1 MNLHDE
7 FMFLFGRLQRLLD
20 VGRVGAARGLVESL
34 KRSHGPTVWVELRN
48 RLHIATTWAQNA
60 AGVAWFPVETQAP
73 TDGRNGG
80 LVRVHVSFESPQGDA
95 LPSRNRETW
104 RAALALG
111 LRMAGSQTPADE
123 VRVTFHPDIGGGHWL
138 RVEGRSAELALA
150 VAAYSAAAGEAVSDG
165 VAFTGAVDVDTT
177 GADATIEAPEALSVS
192 AKLECLR
199 DDWSPDARLVT
210 GPGARPDVQSFSRV
224 RALTT
229 ALFSERSSARAAAA
243 TVDPLRELADAER
256 AGRYSE
262 GMGIAE
268 QLWAERDRLPRAADA
283 FRVALEGIRLSN
295 HLALEKQFEL
305 WRARAREVK
314 GHAEPA
320 QAAAWSANLAVR
332 EIDSGRP
339 ETAVDMLEPALTAL
353 PLRSSPDLERVY
365 LLGTLARGFSAIG
378 DHDRAI
384 ELGDLAVAFAPFAER
399 PRNTGDAAL
408 WRLRAGLASEALETL
423 DAGEAD
429 LEAVAQEYDVA
440 LTRGFRALTRT
451 RALIALGRLDEARD
465 ARFEVLR
472 APPNSVLVLGAA
484 ETGLAFDIPID
495 ASLEAL
501 DLTHPVVSRLRA
513 RIEFARPDGD
523 LAAAQRWA
531 RGFTPEELHLRVP
544 Y

>member
-1 MNLHDE
+1 MSLDDE
-7 FMFLFGRLQRLLD
+7 FMFLFDRLQRLLA
-20 VGRVGAARGLVESL
+20 VGRVGAARSLVESL

-48 RLHIATTWAQNA
+48 RLHNATTWAPTV

-80 LVRVHVSFESPQGDA
+80 LVRVQVSFETTPGDA
-95 LPSRNRETW
+95 LPSKNRATW

-111 LRMAGSQTPADE
+111 LRTAGIHTPADK

-150 VAAYSAAAGEAVSDG
+150 VAAYSAAAGEALSEG
-165 VAFTGAVDVDTT
+165 LAFTGAVDVDTT

-192 AKLECLR
+192 EKLECLR
-199 DDWSPDARLVT
+199 DDWSPDALLVT
-210 GPGARPDVQSFSRV
+210 GPGARPDVRSFSRF
-224 RALTT
+224 T
-229 ALFSERSSARAAAA
+229 ALVTAFFSARASTSADAA

-256 AGRYSE
+256 AGRYAE
-262 GMGIAE
+262 GMEIAE

-295 HLALEKQFEL
+295 HLALTKQYDL
-305 WRARAREVK
+305 WRARGREVNK
-314 GHAEPA
+314 HAEQA
-320 QAAAWSANLAVR
+320 QAAALSANMAVR
-332 EIDSGRP
+332 EIDWGRP
-339 ETAVDMLEPALTAL
+339 ETAIDMLEPALTAL
-353 PLRSSPDLERVY
+353 PPRSIPDLERVY

-408 WRLRAGLASEALETL
+408 WRLRAGLASDALETL
-423 DAGEAD
+423 DVGEAE
-429 LEAVAQEYDVA
+429 LEAVALEYDVA

-451 RALIALGRLDEARD
+451 RALIALGRMDEALD
-465 ARFEVLR
+465 ARAELLR
-472 APPNSVLVLGAA
+472 APANLVLTLGAA
-484 ETGLAFDIPID
+484 ETGLALDIPLD
-495 ASLEAL
+495 PSLEAL

-513 RIEFARPDGD
+513 RIEYARPDGD